1 MRHRRGKCSCCTRWV
16 GRPYPAPCPCAIER
30 EKEKEKV
37 MSDKERKGSGLA
49 RCARRHADRKGGEL
63 KGEDNSSTVSTVLT
77 LCRTLTGPRE

>member
-1 MRHRRGKCSCCTRWV
+1 
-16 GRPYPAPCPCAIER
+16 
-30 EKEKEKV
+30 